1 MSFLMR
7 SRRRSPVHTHSWQTR
22 LCAPPGL
29 TALPT
34 LLAFGFLQASIEI
47 DSLYEG
53 VDFYSSLTR
62 ARFEELNMDLF
73 RKCMDPVVSWPLRGL
88 L

>member
-1 MSFLMR
+1 MCGNKSC
-7 SRRRSPVHTHSWQTR
+7 SAAPHS
-22 LCAPPGL
+22 
-29 TALPT
+29 ALPA
-34 LLAFGFLQASIEI
+34 LPAAPCRAPSQAAIEI

-73 RKCMDPVVSWPLRGL
+73 RKCMDPVVRCRG
-88 L
+88 